1 MQDPTPHSVATRPA
15 HQAVLLYTAVALAA
29 LSAFQAAQGAVAWFI
44 FAGVA
49 ALVSFAAS
57 QLIAKRPLVAALG
70 TSLTGAAIG
79 TYLAFFM
86 EKAEDFCGTSGWSNC
101 GKVLNPDSSPWAVI
115 YGIPTSLLACAFYAG
130 LSVVILQG
138 LRSKKQG
145 ETLTLVL
152 LAGVGAS
159 GFSMFLAY
167 QSKVVLGEWC
177 LFCISLYT
185 VAFTLLAVA
194 IMGLRGTEPVS
205 MKNALVG
212 SGGPLAGAGLV
223 VGLLVLAVGPSGDDA
238 HSGHNHEPSGI
249 DELYEE
255 ISASLAISG
264 REPSTGSVQAEWTVV
279 EFTDYGCGHCAD
291 QAPIIQE
298 VVKRHPKMKLLH
310 KHYAFIGD
318 GSRLA
323 ARAAVCAHEQGR
335 FWEMNSAL
343 FDNIKRDWSVDDLIF
358 LANARAQVSPEAF
371 ENCIRDDAKQES
383 VEDDYRVGE
392 NVGVRGTPAFYL
404 SFDGSTW
411 LKVNGGADAVDLL
424 LSAAEQGTELPGLN
438 PSNSGATE

>member
-1 MQDPTPHSVATRPA
+1 MEDTPQAETTRPA
-15 HQAVLLYTAVALAA
+15 HQVVLLYAAVALAA
-29 LSAFQAAQGAVAWFI
+29 FSAFQATQGAVEGFI

-57 QLIAKRPLVAALG
+57 QLIAQRPLVAALG
-70 TSLTGAAIG
+70 ASVVGTGIG

-86 EKAEDFCGTSGWSNC
+86 EKAEDFCGTSSWSNC
-101 GKVLNPDSSPWAVI
+101 GKVLNPDNSPWAEI

-130 LSVVILQG
+130 LSVAILQG
-138 LRSKKQG
+138 LRTQKHA
-145 ETLTLVL
+145 ETQTLVL
-152 LAGVGAS
+152 LGGVGSS
-159 GFSMFLAY
+159 GVSLFLAY

-177 LFCISLYT
+177 LFCISLYA

-194 IMGLRGTEPVS
+194 IVGLRGSQPVGL
-205 MKNALVG
+205 KDALIG
-212 SGGPLAGAGLV
+212 SGGSLSGAGLV
-223 VGLLVLAVGPSGDDA
+223 AGLLILAVGPTGEEA
-238 HSGHNHEPSGI
+238 HADHNHEATAFHE
-249 DELYEE
+249 ELYEE
-255 ISASLAISG
+255 ISSPLPVTG
-264 REPSTGSVQAEWTVV
+264 REPSKGSVQAEWTVV

-343 FDNIKRDWSVDDLIF
+343 FDNMKRDWSAEDLVF
-358 LANARAQVSPEAF
+358 LAKARANVSPEAF
-371 ENCIRDDAKQES
+371 EACIANEAKQAS
-383 VEDDYRVGE
+383 VEEDYRVGE
-392 NVGVRGTPAFYL
+392 SVGVRGTPAFYL

-411 LKVNGGADAVDLL
+411 LKVNGGADAVDLI
-424 LSAAEQGTELPGLN
+424 LSAAEQGIELPGLGSAN
-438 PSNSGATE
+438 PGAAE